1 MTARLQEQ
9 KEHENLNQRG
19 LNLRSF
25 LTACLFSVCLASLSS
40 VCICLQTLLACIHDL
55 LHVPLTG
62 FAMPLMIT
70 AFFLFSLSLLAIELL
85 AILGLYAIGKH
96 VETDVE
102 NVLQTFLFCTTWV
115 IKPRHVPETLL
126 WISGMAESLE
136 NHEKPEKPKMTERF
150 EAWKMRY
157 ERETPFANV
166 WVVPK
171 PAPKE

>member
-1 MTARLQEQ
+1 MRLQEQ

-40 VCICLQTLLACIHDL
+40 TCICLQTLLACIHDL

-85 AILGLYAIGKH
+85 AITGLYAIGKH

-102 NVLQTFLFCTTWV
+102 NVLQTFLFCTT
-115 IKPRHVPETLL
+115 
-126 WISGMAESLE
+126 
-136 NHEKPEKPKMTERF
+136 
-150 EAWKMRY
+150 
-157 ERETPFANV
+157 
-166 WVVPK
+166 
-171 PAPKE
+171 

>member
-1 MTARLQEQ
+1 MSVRLREQE
-9 KEHENLNQRG
+9 EHEKLNQRG

-40 VCICLQTLLACIHDL
+40 ACICLQTLLACIHDL

-85 AILGLYAIGKH
+85 AIIGLYAIGQH

-102 NVLQTFLFCTTWV
+102 NILQTFLFYTT
-115 IKPRHVPETLL
+115 
-126 WISGMAESLE
+126 
-136 NHEKPEKPKMTERF
+136 
-150 EAWKMRY
+150 
-157 ERETPFANV
+157 
-166 WVVPK
+166 
-171 PAPKE
+171 